1 METQDFATLA
11 AQVRYL
17 QDRQEILDCLNRY
30 CRGLDRLD
38 PELLA
43 SAYHPDALDNHYT
56 FVGGVEA
63 FVPYAIEIESRFH
76 ATHHGITSHNCE
88 IDADSAHCES
98 YVYWCLRRKDRD
110 AITCGGGRYVDRFE
124 RRNSQ
129 WRIAV
134 RRVFMDWSYEV
145 SAEAWNKDRHWFI
158 VGSRDRADASYARPL
173 MIPADIPAEILAEAV
188 RDKVVAPGSAHKES
202 P

>member
-1 METQDFATLA
+1 MEPKDLEALA
-11 AQVRYL
+11 AKVRYL
-17 QDRQEILDCLNRY
+17 GDRQEILDCLNRY

-38 PELLA
+38 PELIA
-43 SAYHPDALDNHYT
+43 SAYHPDAVDNHYT

-88 IDADSAHCES
+88 IDGDTAHSES
-98 YVYWCLRRKDRD
+98 YVYWNLRRKDRETV
-110 AITCGGGRYVDRFE
+110 TCGGGRYVDRFE
-124 RRNSQ
+124 RRNGQ

-134 RRVFMDWSYEV
+134 RRVFMDWSFEV

-173 MIPADIPAEILAEAV
+173 GIPADVQAEIAAELA
-188 RDKVVAPGSAHKES
+188 RDGVAAPGSGG
-202 P
+202 